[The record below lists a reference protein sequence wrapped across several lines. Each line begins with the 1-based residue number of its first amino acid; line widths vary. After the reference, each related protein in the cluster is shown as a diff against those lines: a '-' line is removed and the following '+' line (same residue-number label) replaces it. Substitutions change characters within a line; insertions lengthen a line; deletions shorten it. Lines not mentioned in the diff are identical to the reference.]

1 MNYTGNKTTVD
12 VSIYGGYKGYGRS
25 KAFNAKYLKN
35 KKGKITINNDDN
47 RCMIRAIAVGNVII
61 NKHEKVKLIKDS
73 RKKNQLNEAMNIINE
88 CKLNEDSPYDLEEL
102 KPITEHIKKKYCCC

>member
-12 VSIYGGYKGYGRS
+12 VPIYEAYKGSGRS
-25 KAFNAKYLKN
+25 KAFNAKDLKN

-47 RCMIRAIAVGNVII
+47 RCMIRAIAVGNAII
-61 NKHEKVKLIKDS
+61 NKHEKVKLIKNS

-88 CKLNEDSPYDLEEL
+88 CKLNDDDPYD
-102 KPITEHIKKKYCCC
+102 